1 MSRRKI
7 SELPLTEDPMV
18 AEDLMVIVDLDTNT
32 TKKITRADFFTAIE
46 ISGGSIDGT
55 TIEGGEF

>member
-7 SELPLTEDPMV
+7 SELPLMEDPMV

-32 TKKITRADFFTAIE
+32 TKKITRADFFTDIE
-46 ISGGSIDGT
+46 ISGGSIDAV
-55 TIEGGEF
+55 TIDGGEF